1 MSSELIS
8 RCFSS
13 QASARGRTEEQ
24 SKAITVV
31 TKGELDGE
39 LRTTLW
45 EMLH

>member
-1 MSSELIS
+1 MSSELIP

-13 QASARGRTEEQ
+13 RASASERTGEQ
-24 SKAITVV
+24 RKAITVV